1 MKTQKDVKIGIIVA
15 IIGFAVSL
23 LIVYIMAYNKSVSI
37 DGWLGFFGGLF
48 GSFISGMI
56 TFFVLYINRKDMRQ
70 DEIMRQKNAEME
82 KMEEYLRDAFTILRS
97 GQGASVALSN
107 FIFIKSMIK
116 KEYQKMSFY
125 KTVVQN
131 EADLH
136 NCTYTTV
143 LKAEQTAYMQ
153 FIDYKHKYLES

>member
-15 IIGFAVSL
+15 IIGFLASL
-23 LIVYIMAYNKSVSI
+23 LIACIITYNKDVSI
-37 DGWLGFFGGLF
+37 DGWLGFLGGLF

-56 TFFVLYINRKDMRQ
+56 TFFVLYINRKDMQQ

-97 GQGASVALSN
+97 GQGASLALSN

-131 EADLH
+131 EADLY
-136 NCTYTTV
+136 NCTYATILIT
-143 LKAEQTAYMQ
+143 EQTAYMQ